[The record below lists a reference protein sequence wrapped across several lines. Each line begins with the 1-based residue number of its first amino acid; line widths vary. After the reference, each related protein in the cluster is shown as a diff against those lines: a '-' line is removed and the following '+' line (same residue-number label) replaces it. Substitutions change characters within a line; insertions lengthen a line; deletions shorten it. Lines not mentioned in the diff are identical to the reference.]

1 MDIHKSTE
9 SRSSG
14 AVELKGSITVRESV
28 ALDKTGFNSKIEDI
42 RAKISELQS
51 GSFLDQIKSIEY
63 QATYYSNRSSVLEEK
78 LSFLAFELERLNL
91 VNENLEKDLKAA
103 TGKVEQNK
111 AEFTTEITSWRN
123 KFTEKDGLLSKLQI
137 DTSDT
142 IKKLTR
148 EKADLLAKLGEK
160 EAFETEISN
169 KNRSLADEIR
179 NLKSTLTTSEETV
192 TVHTRKITQMESA
205 FNDQL
210 SLLKQEHETNL
221 ANLEATHKAQLEAI
235 RRELTDARN
244 KEMEREKSRANDEMK
259 TQIIEKDETITKITE
274 ELKTF
279 RSQSSSLQT
288 EIDRLNTAYG
298 AMKIALEAKDA
309 AMVQREDDFALKQ
322 AELERLFGDQKI
334 AYGETIEEEWKS
346 KVELLKTQMDIELK
360 THRKKLI
367 DAENTASF
375 LTKEKAFLERTV
387 NDLRVENERLKSEAS
402 QMREEYELEFE
413 QMTQQI
419 DTFRTTFI
427 DPKDLEVR
435 FKAERSSYETQIA
448 QLNLKLEE
456 FSGQVFFL
464 NEDNKRLN
472 NQSIE
477 RLRDIETF
485 KQKLGSAADASEV
498 EELTRKVS
506 ELKIELDEASEKI
519 LKITNERNQQTAKAK
534 GLESEIEILR
544 AEIEDLKKF
553 VAGKR
558 EEVRSLEETISKLR
572 RANNEA
578 LQEKNRL
585 TGDFMTIKEKNDTFM
600 SNYESLIAERDHFR
614 AAYEKVD
621 VEHSLANKQLLNK
634 IAEIDELKAKYY
646 DALQTFQRE
655 SVVTTTTVT
664 KKVTNVSQSSEL
676 KEDFANL

>member
-1 MDIHKSTE
+1 MDIRKSSE

-14 AVELKGSITVRESV
+14 GMEVKSSISLRESV
-28 ALDKTGFNSKIEDI
+28 AVDKSGFNTKLNDI
-42 RAKISELQS
+42 KAKLSELQT

-63 QATYYSNRSSVLEEK
+63 QATYYASHSSVLEEK
-78 LSFLAFELERLNL
+78 VSFLAFELERLNL
-91 VNENLEKDLKAA
+91 VNENIEMELKAA
-103 TGKVEQNK
+103 IDKIEDNK
-111 AEFTTEITSWRN
+111 AEFTAEIASWRN

-137 DTSDT
+137 DSADI

-160 EAFETEISN
+160 EALETELGN

-179 NLKSTLTTSEETV
+179 NLKTTLTSSEETV
-192 TVHTRKITQMESA
+192 TVYTRKISQMESA

-210 SLLKQEHETNL
+210 FLLKQEHESNL
-221 ANLEATHKAQLEAI
+221 AQLETTHKAQMEAI
-235 RRELTDARN
+235 RRDLIDARN
-244 KEMEREKSRANDEMK
+244 KEMEKEKSRANDEMK
-259 TQIIEKDETITKITE
+259 IQITEKNDIITKITE
-274 ELKTF
+274 ELRAF
-279 RSQSSSLQT
+279 RSQSSNLQT
-288 EIDRLNTAYG
+288 EIDRLNSAYG
-298 AMKIALEAKDA
+298 AIKITLEAKDA
-309 AMVQREDDFALKQ
+309 ALIQREDDFALKQ
-322 AELERLFGDQKI
+322 AELEKLYQDQKI
-334 AYGETIEEEWKS
+334 AYGETIEDEWKT
-346 KVELLKTQMDIELK
+346 KVEMLKTQLDLELK

-402 QMREEYELEFE
+402 QMREEYEFEFE
-413 QMTQQI
+413 QMSQQI

-435 FKAERSSYETQIA
+435 FMAERSSYETQIA

-485 KQKLGSAADASEV
+485 KQKLGNAADASEV
-498 EELTRKVS
+498 EELNHKVS
-506 ELKIELDEASEKI
+506 ELKVELDEATEKI
-519 LKITNERNQQTAKAK
+519 LRITNERNQQIAKAK

-544 AEIEDLKKF
+544 AEVEDLKKF

-558 EEVRSLEETISKLR
+558 EEVRTLEETISKLR
-572 RANNEA
+572 RLNNEA

-614 AAYEKVD
+614 AAYEKID
-621 VEHSLANKQLLNK
+621 IEHSLANKQLLSK

-646 DALQTFQRE
+646 DALQNFQRE

-664 KKVTNVSQSSEL
+664 KKVANISQSSEV